1 MVAQIKDK
9 KIMPEFAIDTVVTA
23 DGRQIPGMKR
33 MYDIALALGDSILQ
47 HGAPGVGKS
56 QAVKQWNQQKVEEYK
71 QRIALG
77 EDVKPWNPDV
87 CDVRLSM
94 KEPVDLIGIPVL
106 TTVDGEQ
113 KTVWA
118 VPSMWPKNNGEY
130 SGGVIHLDEFNQGQS
145 AILNA
150 SFQLIQDRALGDY
163 KVPDGYLVIASAN
176 PSEYNPTV
184 TDLSIPLSNRFT
196 HFNVKADAESW
207 FNYRMNN
214 GGNIDVMTFLKTQR
228 PDLLFDKKAMENLT
242 GCSLDNTLYADIVPT
257 PRSWE
262 VVEHV
267 LALPDFTMDEKQAY
281 CTGRLGFENTTL
293 LFNYLKNKDKYQ
305 SWQEILKDGKNFTDE
320 QSTEQFFVTQMT
332 CVSVIANTESDETCR
347 KYVLNFIKATKALTR
362 TDLKII
368 NITAL
373 SRLKRLQGKMHIYN
387 ALTDAKELVAL
398 VIKSLKS

>member
-23 DGRQIPGMKR
+23 DGKQIPGMKR
-33 MYDIALALGDSILQ
+33 MYDIALALGDTILQ

-77 EDVKPWNPDV
+77 EDVKPWNPVV

-106 TTVDGEQ
+106 STVDGEQ

-118 VPSMWPKNNGEY
+118 IPSMWPKDNGEY

-184 TDLSIPLSNRFT
+184 TDPFHCQTDSLTLMLKLMLSL
-196 HFNVKADAESW
+196 
-207 FNYRMNN
+207 
-214 GGNIDVMTFLKTQR
+214 G
-228 PDLLFDKKAMENLT
+228 LT
-242 GCSLDNTLYADIVPT
+242 
-257 PRSWE
+257 
-262 VVEHV
+262 
-267 LALPDFTMDEKQAY
+267 
-281 CTGRLGFENTTL
+281 
-293 LFNYLKNKDKYQ
+293 
-305 SWQEILKDGKNFTDE
+305 
-320 QSTEQFFVTQMT
+320 TE
-332 CVSVIANTESDETCR
+332 
-347 KYVLNFIKATKALTR
+347 
-362 TDLKII
+362 
-368 NITAL
+368 
-373 SRLKRLQGKMHIYN
+373 
-387 ALTDAKELVAL
+387 
-398 VIKSLKS
+398 